1 MQLDIEREEVD
12 KDLFIEYIKENP
24 TSSSYERENFRQ
36 KKYEQVQQYKS
47 KSKSKAAYQS
57 YDL

>member
-24 TSSSYERENFRQ
+24 TSSSYEKENFRQ

-47 KSKSKAAYQS
+47 KSKSKS
-57 YDL
+57 INKK